1 MKIAYSFLFLIFSI
15 TIGCAQQI
23 KQDSLAGNLEQD
35 DIDELLFDPVLLEE
49 VVVYRDKMDS
59 ESLKRFMIL
68 QNRVYKVYPYAKA
81 GAERLAKLDETMA
94 MLPTKKEKKKYFK
107 IVENYVENEF
117 TDPLKKLSRK
127 QGQILLKLIYR
138 QTGETTYDIVKDR
151 KSGFKAWVSNNTAK
165 LFDLNMKAK
174 YDPYTNNEDYLI
186 ETILVRAFENRRLPF
201 QEAHTAVNYQQLQKF
216 WNEKAA
222 NQSNN

>member
-1 MKIAYSFLFLIFSI
+1 MKIVYSLLFISLFGFPIY
-15 TIGCAQQI
+15 AQEI
-23 KQDSLAGNLEQD
+23 SQDSILKHQEDL
-35 DIDELLFDPVLLEE
+35 DESLFDPVLLEE

-81 GAERLAKLDETMA
+81 GADRLAKLDETMA
-94 MLPTKKEKKKYFK
+94 LLPTKKEKKKYFK
-107 IVENYVENEF
+107 IVENYVEGEF

-151 KSGFKAWVSNNTAK
+151 KSGFKAWVSSNTAK

-174 YDPYTNNEDYLI
+174 YDPYNNNEDYLI
-186 ETILVRAFENRRLPF
+186 ETILVRAFENRRLPI
-201 QEAHTAVNYQQLQKF
+201 QESANPVDYQKLQKH
-216 WNEKAA
+216 WHTKAA
-222 NQSNN
+222 N

>member
-1 MKIAYSFLFLIFSI
+1 MKIVYSLVFSVVC
-15 TIGCAQQI
+15 TFANFAQEM
-23 KQDSLAGNLEQD
+23 KQDSLTRSQQEDL
-35 DIDELLFDPVLLEE
+35 DESLFDPVLLDE

-59 ESLKRFMIL
+59 ESLKQFMIL

-81 GAERLAKLDETMA
+81 GADRLAKLDATMA
-94 MLPTKKEKKKYFK
+94 LMPTKKEKKKYFK
-107 IVENYVENEF
+107 IVEQYVEGEF

-151 KSGFKAWVSNNTAK
+151 KSGFKAWVSSNTAK
-165 LFDLNMKAK
+165 LFDLDMKAK
-174 YDPYTNNEDYLI
+174 YDPYSNNEDYLI

-201 QEAHTAVNYQQLQKF
+201 QEAAYPVDYQKVQKHWHT
-216 WNEKAA
+216 KAA
-222 NQSNN
+222 N